1 MCGPLPRPSSQAQR
15 GAKLS
20 RTPTNF
26 ASTRHGFERHLLR
39 PVLCLFFPLRKQPR
53 IVLRDVI
60 RRRYAELL
68 RRSINPAWCTFDLTE
83 ISYRR
88 LVHNHLPLAIRPL
101 GAKFF
106 VVERWRVSQRA
117 QDQIHLPTIIHGR
130 FQLESTAMPTNFPLG
145 FMRQRPRRAVLADP
159 QKFLASTEHF
169 TREVVQSIQLVRSR
183 RQQTKSS

>member
-1 MCGPLPRPSSQAQR
+1 MWGPLPRPANQAQR

-39 PVLCLFFPLRKQPR
+39 PVLCLFFPLREQPR
-53 IVLRDVI
+53 VILRDVI
-60 RRRYAELL
+60 RRSYAQLL
-68 RRSINPAWCTFDLTE
+68 RRSINPARRALDLAE
-83 ISYRR
+83 ISDRR
-88 LVHNHLPLAIRPL
+88 LIHNHLPLAIRPL

-145 FMRQRPRRAVLADP
+145 FMRQSPRRAILTDP
-159 QKFLASTEHF
+159 QKLLTSPEHF